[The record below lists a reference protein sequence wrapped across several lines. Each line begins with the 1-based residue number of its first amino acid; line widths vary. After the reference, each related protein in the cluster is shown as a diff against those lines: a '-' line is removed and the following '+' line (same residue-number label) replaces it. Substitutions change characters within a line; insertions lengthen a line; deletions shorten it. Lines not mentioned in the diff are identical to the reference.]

1 MIFWL
6 LIFIYFANIS
16 DCVAVV
22 VVGRNSLLIYLR
34 NVQIN
39 TLYAAVNGRINC
51 CQKLLLLPF
60 LDVCLFIIRPSWL
73 AVAVAIVVAL
83 DIVVVVAVVVAV
95 PKKTGVWPARA
106 ARPKQFRRRRRR
118 RRSPPNVSCISAP
131 NYR

>member
-1 MIFWL
+1 MIFRL

-16 DCVAVV
+16 DCVAVAAV
-22 VVGRNSLLIYLR
+22 VVGNSLLIYLR

-83 DIVVVVAVVVAV
+83 DIVVVVAVS
-95 PKKTGVWPARA
+95 KKTGVWPARA

-118 RRSPPNVSCISAP
+118 RSPPNVSCISAP

>member
-1 MIFWL
+1 MVPRGV
-6 LIFIYFANIS
+6 
-16 DCVAVV
+16 VAVV
-22 VVGRNSLLIYLR
+22 VVGRNTFLIYLR

-83 DIVVVVAVVVAV
+83 HIVVVVAMS
-95 PKKTGVWPARA
+95 KKTGVWPARA
-106 ARPKQFRRRRRR
+106 ARPKQFRRRRR
-118 RRSPPNVSCISAP
+118 SPPNASCISAP

>member
-1 MIFWL
+1 MVL
-6 LIFIYFANIS
+6 LLLLLL
-16 DCVAVV
+16 VV
-22 VVGRNSLLIYLR
+22 THFLYIYLR

-83 DIVVVVAVVVAV
+83 HIVVVVAMS
-95 PKKTGVWPARA
+95 KKTGVWPARA
-106 ARPKQFRRRRRR
+106 ARPKQFRRRRR
-118 RRSPPNVSCISAP
+118 SPPNASCISAP

>member
-1 MIFWL
+1 MIFKL

-22 VVGRNSLLIYLR
+22 VGLNSLLIYLR

-83 DIVVVVAVVVAV
+83 DIVVVVVAV
-95 PKKTGVWPARA
+95 TKKTGVWPARA

-118 RRSPPNVSCISAP
+118 SPPNVSCISAP